1 MTKQIAGW
9 KKIRLSFVCMFV
21 LVCNAEWTDNDC
33 NERRQSEERNI
44 WTSALPCVLYMTM
57 KSLRPLARVL
67 KDKNA
72 KGQKVNHYERWLL
85 WMANKCVEVLE
96 NSASSRCFGPVFSST
111 SPRPAHTD
119 TERERERE
127 REGHTHREQ
136 EKGTDRQT
144 DTDTEI
150 NTHSKGE
157 GMRDRYTHTTLLF
170 CMLYE
175 YLWPWVSAPH
185 PQPQWPSAPPR
196 RKNRASQGGR
206 SPGKRSSLACPTTAE
221 EEHNCHSEQKTK
233 ECHQM
238 LYFKI
243 HWFTSCECGSCMT
256 RYG

>member
-127 REGHTHREQ
+127 GHTHREQ

-157 GMRDRYTHTTLLF
+157 GMRDRYTHNTSFLHALWIPLALSFCSPSSTPVTFSTT
-170 CMLYE
+170 
-175 YLWPWVSAPH
+175 P
-185 PQPQWPSAPPR
+185 
-196 RKNRASQGGR
+196 
-206 SPGKRSSLACPTTAE
+206 
-221 EEHNCHSEQKTK
+221 
-233 ECHQM
+233 
-238 LYFKI
+238 
-243 HWFTSCECGSCMT
+243 
-256 RYG
+256 